1 MYFELSDSIN
11 TVIEDRFDQKNFEAY
26 LQTESL
32 LLKPLDGACVKR
44 RKIEFLNQ
52 NHGDERTADLLE
64 SELEI

>member
-1 MYFELSDSIN
+1 MYFELSDSIS

-44 RKIEFLNQ
+44 RKIEFLN
-52 NHGDERTADLLE
+52 
-64 SELEI
+64 